1 MKYNMINVKK
11 ICYVL
16 RDFGFAYLIQRCL
29 YKGRYYKMIPLIK
42 KRLHRFCDNNIHFNA
57 SLDIIPIDDI
67 KKFKIWI
74 FWWQG
79 QNNMP
84 EIVSQCVNSVMVNT
98 EGFDVVIVTKDNY
111 SIYVD
116 IEDFIID
123 KLNEGKISLTHF
135 SDILRFNLLCKYGGL
150 WLDATI
156 FLTDSL
162 NNHKEW
168 FTNRFFTQK
177 MSDGFIREKYNNPS
191 EGRWAGFIMS
201 TNVINNPLFYYGKII
216 FDEYWRKYDCL
227 IDYYLIDYVID
238 YCYNRFDYVKNEID
252 DVLPNNELIF
262 KLMDL
267 INKKWTTEL
276 EGIWIDI
283 KKETYFFKL
292 SYKRNISYS
301 KDSVFTKLLCKRMT
315 D

>member
-1 MKYNMINVKK
+1 
-11 ICYVL
+11 
-16 RDFGFAYLIQRCL
+16 
-29 YKGRYYKMIPLIK
+29 
-42 KRLHRFCDNNIHFNA
+42 
-57 SLDIIPIDDI
+57 
-67 KKFKIWI
+67 
-74 FWWQG
+74 
-79 QNNMP
+79 
-84 EIVSQCVNSVMVNT
+84 
-98 EGFDVVIVTKDNY
+98 
-111 SIYVD
+111 
-116 IEDFIID
+116 
-123 KLNEGKISLTHF
+123 
-135 SDILRFNLLCKYGGL
+135 
-150 WLDATI
+150 
-156 FLTDSL
+156 
-162 NNHKEW
+162 
-168 FTNRFFTQK
+168 
-177 MSDGFIREKYNNPS
+177 
-191 EGRWAGFIMS
+191 MS

-283 KKETYFFKL
+283 KKETYFVKL